1 LKRTRSEWKCSPSP
15 DKIELESQNPSAV
28 NPSTTD
34 PAQKD
39 PKNAKK
45 EEEGVPFSKLFCCA
59 TRQDWI
65 LIILGSIASLVNGAA
80 MPLFSLLFGE
90 VADGFGPQNPGD
102 QVVDTAGKLSLK
114 LFGVAIGS
122 LVASYFAFACWM
134 ISGERQAIQ
143 IRKKYFKSLLSQE
156 IAFFDSINPNELST
170 KIAEECFNIQ
180 GGIGEKVSTFLYSL
194 SMFVSGFVIGYI
206 KGWQLALILT
216 GFMPFLSLTGA
227 VFVYSIQKATT
238 INNIAYGK
246 AGAISEEVLNAIRTV
261 TSLGGQVKERERY
274 KLALEDNRK
283 AITKFGVYS
292 GVAMG
297 SVFLSMFGMYALG
310 FYVGSIFI
318 SNKTINPVTDEPYTG
333 GDVLTVFFS
342 IVMAGF
348 TFAQAAPAMKSF
360 AIAKSA
366 GAKAFKII
374 DRKSQITIDDNKG
387 TKLGHIEGEIEF
399 RNVKFAYP
407 LKVDR
412 TILDGINFKI
422 RKNEKTALVGESGCG
437 KTTCMQLIERFYDL
451 VDSEHGS
458 ITLDGHELKEL
469 NLKWMRENIGY
480 VGQEPVLFATTIKE
494 NLLMAKEDATDEQ
507 LWSALK
513 KANAF
518 EFVQGL
524 PDKLNTFVGNSG
536 SALSGGQKQRLAIA
550 RAILKDPKILLL
562 DEATSALDRKN
573 EMEIQRTLDEISTG
587 RTTIVIAH
595 RLSTIINADH
605 IIVFDQGKVVEEGVH
620 QELVQRQG
628 RYYALQHL
636 QLQAEEKEKEA
647 IDSPTEIGHIETRPR
662 EKSLAEP
669 QLDRKTSSHKDYNK
683 NQDLEVQS
691 PSDETKGLKDG
702 TDKKPNGKEEK
713 PQVFGRLF
721 QYNKKDQPLIFIGV
735 IVALLNGCI
744 FPSLS
749 IVLSNMLEVFALPDA
764 SNFRSR
770 ANLLSLMF
778 LVLAIVA
785 FLLNSIQ
792 LSIFSVVGENLSR
805 TIRVEVFNKYLKM
818 PIGWFDLPENAPGAL
833 CSKLSKDATLI
844 NSLTSSVIGIF
855 TQALGAFVSGM
866 IYAFIA
872 SWQLTLI
879 SLALSPLMVM
889 AGKMQ
894 AKFNQGF
901 SAATDDAYKDSAA
914 FVAEAV
920 NNMRTVASFG
930 KEDKLL
936 ENYSLKLQKPLKAA
950 VKKGNLSGLFFGLS
964 QFVNFGIYAVV
975 FYIGALFIRDIGL
988 SFQGMLQSV
997 FGIMFAAMGAGNAM
1011 QFAPDVG
1018 ASTNAAVSIFK
1029 ILDTKPAIDIDD
1041 PKQNV
1046 RSSVKGNI
1054 EFRNVSF
1061 KYPSREKQIFKNL
1074 SFKINASTKVA
1085 LVGPSGCGKST
1096 ILALLQRFYDPEE
1109 GDIFVDGVNL
1119 KEYDLKHL
1127 RNCFGVVSQE
1137 PVLFNGTIEYNIKYA
1152 KENAS
1157 EQEMKA
1163 AAEKANALSF
1173 IENNEFDV
1181 VNHDDKAQGTG
1192 FKRLVG
1198 PKGSQ
1203 LSGGQKQ
1210 RIAIARAILKNPSIL
1225 ILDEATSALDAQ
1237 NEKAVQESLDKIM
1250 DGKTSVIVAHRIST
1264 IKDSD
1269 EILVFNDGEIIERG
1283 SYHSLNAQ
1291 QGMFYKLERGL
1302 DLKS

>member
-1 LKRTRSEWKCSPSP
+1 
-15 DKIELESQNPSAV
+15 
-28 NPSTTD
+28 
-34 PAQKD
+34 
-39 PKNAKK
+39 
-45 EEEGVPFSKLFCCA
+45 
-59 TRQDWI
+59 
-65 LIILGSIASLVNGAA
+65 
-80 MPLFSLLFGE
+80 M
-90 VADGFGPQNPGD
+90 
-102 QVVDTAGKLSLK
+102 
-114 LFGVAIGS
+114 
-122 LVASYFAFACWM
+122 
-134 ISGERQAIQ
+134 
-143 IRKKYFKSLLSQE
+143 
-156 IAFFDSINPNELST
+156 
-170 KIAEECFNIQ
+170 
-180 GGIGEKVSTFLYSL
+180 
-194 SMFVSGFVIGYI
+194 
-206 KGWQLALILT
+206 
-216 GFMPFLSLTGA
+216 
-227 VFVYSIQKATT
+227 
-238 INNIAYGK
+238 
-246 AGAISEEVLNAIRTV
+246 
-261 TSLGGQVKERERY
+261 
-274 KLALEDNRK
+274 
-283 AITKFGVYS
+283 
-292 GVAMG
+292 AMG

-310 FYVGSIFI
+310 FFVGSIFI
-318 SNKTINPVTDEPYTG
+318 SKKVNNPVTDEAYTG

-348 TFAQAAPAMKSF
+348 TFAQAAPAIKSF

-374 DRKSQITIDDNKG
+374 DRKTQINIDDDRG
-387 TKLGHIEGEIEF
+387 QKLASIEGNIEF
-399 RNVKFAYP
+399 RNVTFAYP
-407 LKVDR
+407 LKPDR
-412 TILDGINFKI
+412 TILNGINFKI

-451 VDSEHGS
+451 AEGENGS
-458 ITLDGHELKEL
+458 ITLDGTELKNL

-494 NLLMAKEDATDEQ
+494 NLLMAKDDATDEQ

-513 KANAF
+513 KANAS

-595 RLSTIINADH
+595 RLSTVINSDH
-605 IIVFDQGKVVEEGVH
+605 IIVFDGGKVVEEGKH
-620 QELVQRQG
+620 QELVAKQG
-628 RYYALQHL
+628 RYYTLQHL
-636 QLQAEEKEKEA
+636 QLQAEEKEKAQPLNPDEV
-647 IDSPTEIGHIETRPR
+647 SPDLKETTTRPR
-662 EKSLAEP
+662 EQSVKKQTEQSNFA
-669 QLDRKTSSHKDYNK
+669 KT
-683 NQDLEVQS
+683 QDIEAQGPTDEAKKAATDDPKKKAKEV
-691 PSDETKGLKDG
+691 
-702 TDKKPNGKEEK
+702 KP
-713 PQVFGRLF
+713 PVFGRLF
-721 QYNKKDQPLIFIGV
+721 AYNKKDQPLIFIGM
-735 IVALLNGCI
+735 IVALLNGCV

-749 IVLSNMLEVFALPDA
+749 IVLSNMLEVFALPEA

-770 ANLLSLMF
+770 ANFLSLMF

-785 FLLNSIQ
+785 MILNSIQ
-792 LSIFSVVGENLSR
+792 LSIFSIVGENLSR
-805 TIRVEVFNKYLKM
+805 KVRVEVFNKYLKM
-818 PIGWFDLPENAPGAL
+818 PIGWFDMPENAPGAL

-844 NSLTSSVIGIF
+844 NSLTSSVVGIF
-855 TQALGAFVSGM
+855 TQALGSFVSGM

-894 AKFNQGF
+894 AKFSQGF

-930 KEDKLL
+930 KEEKLL
-936 ENYSLKLQKPLKAA
+936 ENYSLKLEKPLKAA
-950 VKKGNLSGLFFGLS
+950 VKKGNLSGIFFGLS

-1018 ASTNAAVSIFK
+1018 ASTNAAISIFK
-1029 ILDTKPAIDIDD
+1029 ILDEKPAIDIDD

-1046 RSSVKGNI
+1046 RSKIQGNI

-1061 KYPSREKQIFKNL
+1061 KYPSREKQIFKGL
-1074 SFKINASTKVA
+1074 SFKINASNKVA

-1096 ILALLQRFYDPEE
+1096 ILALLQRFYDPDE

-1119 KEYDLKHL
+1119 KQYDLRFL
-1127 RNCFGVVSQE
+1127 RDCFGVVSQE

-1152 KENAS
+1152 KGNATD
-1157 EQEMKA
+1157 QEMKA

-1181 VNHDDKAQGTG
+1181 VNHDETEQGKG

-1283 SYHSLNAQ
+1283 NYHQLNEM

-1302 DLKS
+1302 DLKAE

>member
-1 LKRTRSEWKCSPSP
+1 LSLKIPLPGTLKSL
-15 DKIELESQNPSAV
+15 IL
-28 NPSTTD
+28 
-34 PAQKD
+34 
-39 PKNAKK
+39 PKMILKTPKK
-45 EEEGVPFSKLFCCA
+45 EEESVPFSKLFCCA

-65 LIILGSIASLVNGAA
+65 LVIIGSIASLVNGAA
-80 MPLFSLLFGE
+80 MPLFSLLFGD
-90 VADGFGPQNPGD
+90 VADGFGPQNTGA
-102 QVVDTAGKLSLK
+102 QVVKTAGDLSLK
-114 LFGVAIGS
+114 LLGVGIGS
-122 LVASYFAFACWM
+122 LIASYFAFACWM

-143 IRKKYFKSLLSQE
+143 IRKRYFRSLLSQE

-180 GGIGEKVSTFLYSL
+180 GGIGEKVSTFLYSI
-194 SMFVSGFVIGYI
+194 SMFIVGFIIGYI

-216 GFMPFLSLTGA
+216 GFMPFLSITGA
-227 VFVYSIQKATT
+227 IFVYSIQKATT
-238 INNIAYGK
+238 INNVAYGR

-261 TSLGGQVKERERY
+261 TSLGGQAKERARY
-274 KLALEDNRK
+274 ELALEDNRK
-283 AITKFGVYS
+283 AITKFGIYS
-292 GVAMG
+292 GMAMG

-310 FYVGSIFI
+310 FFVGSIFI
-318 SNKTINPVTDEPYTG
+318 DKRVINPVTDEAYTG

-348 TFAQAAPAMKSF
+348 TFAQAAPAIKAF
-360 AIAKSA
+360 AIAKAA

-374 DRKSQITIDDNKG
+374 DRKTQINIDDETG
-387 TKLGHIEGEIEF
+387 SKLDHIEGKIEF
-399 RNVKFAYP
+399 KNVTFAYP
-407 LKVDR
+407 LKADR
-412 TILDGINFKI
+412 TILNGINFTI

-451 VDSEHGS
+451 ANQEHGS
-458 ITLDGHELKEL
+458 ITLDGHELRGL

-494 NLLMAKEDATDEQ
+494 NLLMAKDNATDAEI
-507 LWSALK
+507 WEALN
-513 KANAF
+513 KANASD
-518 EFVQGL
+518 FVQGL

-595 RLSTIINADH
+595 RLSTVINADN
-605 IIVFDQGKVVEEGVH
+605 IIVFDQGKVVEEGKH
-620 QELVQRQG
+620 QDLVAKQG

-636 QLQAEEKEKEA
+636 QLQAEEKEKPVNHDDVAPEVKNQ
-647 IDSPTEIGHIETRPR
+647 ETRPT
-662 EKSLAEP
+662 EKSVKKQTEQTP
-669 QLDRKTSSHKDYNK
+669 MNVKD
-683 NQDLEVQS
+683 DLEAQS
-691 PSDETKGLKDG
+691 PLEEAKPLN
-702 TDKKPNGKEEK
+702 DKKKPKEEQPK
-713 PQVFGRLF
+713 VFGRLLA
-721 QYNKKDQPLIFIGV
+721 YNKKDQPLIFIGV
-735 IVALLNGCI
+735 IVALLNGCV

-764 SNFRSR
+764 PNFRSR

-778 LVLAIVA
+778 LILAIA
-785 FLLNSIQ
+785 AMILNSIQ
-792 LSIFSVVGENLSR
+792 LSIFSFVGENLSR
-805 TIRVEVFNKYLKM
+805 KVRVEVFNKYLKM

-833 CSKLSKDATLI
+833 CSKLSKDATLV
-844 NSLTSSVIGIF
+844 NSLTSSVVGIF
-855 TQALGAFVSGM
+855 TQAIGSFVSGM
-866 IYAFIA
+866 IIAFIA

-894 AKFNQGF
+894 SKFNQGF
-901 SAATDDAYKDSAA
+901 SEATDDAYKDSAA

-930 KEDKLL
+930 KEEKLL
-936 ENYSLKLQKPLKAA
+936 ENYSLKLEKPLKAA
-950 VKKGNLSGLFFGLS
+950 VKKGNLSGIFFGLS

-975 FYIGALFIRDIGL
+975 FYIGAIFIRDIDL

-1018 ASTNAAVSIFK
+1018 ASTNAAINIFK
-1029 ILDTKPAIDIDD
+1029 IIDTKPAIDIDD

-1046 RSSVKGNI
+1046 RTKIQGNI

-1061 KYPSREKQIFKNL
+1061 KYPSREKQIFKDL
-1074 SFKINASTKVA
+1074 SFKINSSTKVA

-1096 ILALLQRFYDPEE
+1096 ILALLQRFYDPDQ

-1119 KEYDLKHL
+1119 KEYDLRHL
-1127 RNCFGVVSQE
+1127 RDCFGVVSQE

-1152 KENAS
+1152 KGNATD
-1157 EQEMKA
+1157 EEMKA

-1173 IENNEFDV
+1173 IEKNEFDV
-1181 VNHDDKAQGTG
+1181 VNHDDQAQGTG

-1237 NEKAVQESLDKIM
+1237 NEKSVQESLDKIM
-1250 DGKTSVIVAHRIST
+1250 EGKTSVIVAHRIST

-1283 SYHSLNAQ
+1283 SYQALNAQ

-1302 DLKS
+1302 DLKAE